1 MAYEWEYR
9 GRGYRGGRWEPDRA
23 EPRRMERDWPR
34 GREAQGRGAGYR
46 PVRVHDSRRD
56 YRYYGWGVPIH
67 GMYSYSLEYGNLGGP
82 EWESETIPP
91 YPTPESPYYEGWH
104 WSTAESAFEPRFR
117 GEELRFETP
126 AYRPGR
132 RRYPAR
138 GPGPAARRRARAS
151 GYDWTAAPGPF
162 DGWRPEG
169 EPRGRGYPRGW
180 EWDRDRVAGGRER
193 HDIGGVRRFGRFGG
207 ERAPAYGEEY
217 AWDYW

>member
-9 GRGYRGGRWEPDRA
+9 GRGGHRGGRWEPDRA
-23 EPRRMERDWPR
+23 EL
-34 GREAQGRGAGYR
+34 RGAGRGWAREREPEGRGSEYGPAR
-46 PVRVHDSRRD
+46 SRGSRRGP
-56 YRYYGWGVPIH
+56 YYGWGVPIR

-104 WSTAESAFEPRFR
+104 WSAAESSFEPRFR
-117 GEELRFETP
+117 GEEPRFETP

-132 RRYPAR
+132 RRYPGR
-138 GPGPAARRRARAS
+138 GPGPVARRRAHPR

-162 DGWRPEG
+162 DGWRPEA
-169 EPRGRGYPRGW
+169 EPRGAGYPRGW
-180 EWDRDRVAGGRER
+180 ERDRYPGARER
-193 HDIGGVRRFGRFGG
+193 RDIGGMRRFGRFGG
-207 ERAPAYGEEY
+207 ERPSGYGEEY